1 MTENKDLA
9 LELRNIFNGCD
20 SYYNLYD
27 LFDNLVDY
35 EENENDNRTVEN
47 FLNHYKTKK
56 MFEWYEKNVYQSKYY
71 PCTIE
76 TPNFIYGNNFTV
88 CLALLY
94 IDSDKYFELTFLND
108 KSEFTEIINS
118 YYTKGVF
125 VEYDFNSEE
134 EENAYHSYLN
144 EGDFFSKIE
153 DNRKEW
159 LENYR
164 KEKQNENE

>member
-9 LELRNIFNGCD
+9 LELRNIFNECD

-27 LFDNLVDY
+27 LFDNLVDCD
-35 EENENDNRTVEN
+35 ENENDYRTVEN
-47 FLNHYKTKK
+47 FLNHYKTKE
-56 MFEWYEKNVYQSKYY
+56 MFDWYNKNIYESEYY

-76 TPNFIYGNNFTV
+76 TPHFIYGNNFTV

-118 YYTKGVF
+118 YYNKGGF

-134 EENAYHSYLN
+134 EENAYNEYLN
-144 EGDFFSKIE
+144 EGVFFSKIE
-153 DNRKEW
+153 ENRKEW

-164 KEKQNENE
+164 KEKQNEK